1 MVLKSR
7 LIKAANQVWESLN
20 KKKLEEEYFVATNS
34 SFKGLAIIS
43 FVMHSVMAEVFCQV
57 WRVGY
62 YSIVRAKFFLSMEEC
77 KEWEVAASRDEDILN
92 TLASLARLA

>member
-20 KKKLEEEYFVATNS
+20 KKELEEEYFVVTNS

-43 FVMHSVMAEVFCQV
+43 FVMLLVMVRHKVF
-57 WRVGY
+57 
-62 YSIVRAKFFLSMEEC
+62 SIAKVHIYLKVIMNFFLSNHKFFCFLGSLYEIEEDGYL
-77 KEWEVAASRDEDILN
+77 VLN
-92 TLASLARLA
+92 V